1 MTHRMAYHVNLLL
14 AVTSGLAL
22 LAGQAAA
29 GGFMLREGSASAIGA
44 ALAGRTSGDRDV
56 SFSIHN
62 PASLRGVENFEVSAG
77 GAALFASGDSRT
89 SAALPG
95 FTSKDSPSEDA
106 IIPSFAVGYRLNDK
120 LVLGLAVDSPFGL
133 ASEYDANFVGSFDG
147 VRSELTTITATP
159 MVSYDVTPGFTLAGG
174 VMIQYA
180 DAELQS
186 RVGAGP
192 NAIANV
198 SGDGFD
204 VGFTLGALIEPVEG
218 TVFGVNVQ
226 SGFKHKLDGSFSDN
240 FPGVGGR
247 SGTASFD
254 LPAVVSVG
262 LTQRITDDVR
272 AMAEIEFADWS
283 AFDAIVIKD
292 KASGAVVA
300 NDVQNYSNSV
310 MVALGAEYDFSSDLT
325 LRAGLAYDQTPTD
338 GQFRTVRVPDG
349 HRWWFAVGAS
359 YEITESIG
367 IDAGYLYLTIA
378 DNAVTLRNGPAAGAS
393 VSNSDADVHL
403 FSANLRYKF

>member
-1 MTHRMAYHVNLLL
+1 MVYRINLLL
-14 AVTSGLAL
+14 AATSALAL
-22 LAGQAAA
+22 IAGDAAA

-77 GAALFASGDSRT
+77 VAGLLAGGDART
-89 SAALPG
+89 NAALPG
-95 FTSKDSPSEDA
+95 FTSSDSPSEDA
-106 IIPSFAVGYRLNDK
+106 VIPSFTVGYRLNEK
-120 LVLGLAVDSPFGL
+120 LVVGLAVDSPFGL

-159 MVSYDVTPGFTLAGG
+159 MISYDFTPGFTLAGG

-192 NAIANV
+192 NAVANV

-226 SGFKHKLDGSFSDN
+226 SGFQHKLDGSFSSN

-247 SGTASFD
+247 SGQARFD

-262 LTQRITDDVR
+262 LTQSITDDVR
-272 AMAEIEFADWS
+272 AMAEIEFANWS
-283 AFDAIVIKD
+283 AFDAIRITD

-300 NDVQNYSNSV
+300 NDVQNYRNSV
-310 MVALGAEYDFSSDLT
+310 MLALGGEYDVSDDLT
-325 LRAGLAYDQTPTD
+325 LRAGVAYDQTPTESA
-338 GQFRTVRVPDG
+338 FRTVRVPDG
-349 HRWWFAVGAS
+349 NRWWFALGAS

-367 IDAGYLYLTIA
+367 IDASYLYLTIA
-378 DNAVTLRNGPAAGAS
+378 DNNVTLRNGPVAGAS
-393 VSNSDADVHL
+393 VSYTDTDVHL